1 MPPYDSE
8 HYHPPA
14 PLATVTLSTQDRKTS
29 LSDVVMQIDSGADAS
44 VIPELAVAR
53 LGLEV
58 EQQRGY
64 ELVAFDG
71 SKKVARSVQCRLI
84 FLGRAFRGTFL
95 VREGARGVLGRDVL
109 NHIALVL
116 DGPHLTWR
124 EEHAVK

>member
-1 MPPYDSE
+1 MPPYDAE

-14 PLATVTLSTQDRKTS
+14 PLAAVTLTTQDRKTS
-29 LSDVVMQIDSGADAS
+29 LSGVVMQIDSGADAS
-44 VIPELAVAR
+44 LVPESAVAR

-58 EQQRGY
+58 EQQRDY

-71 SKKVARSVQCRLI
+71 SKKVARSVQCRLV
-84 FLGRAFRGTFL
+84 FLGRGFRGTFL
-95 VREGARGVLGRDVL
+95 VLDDARGVLGRDVL